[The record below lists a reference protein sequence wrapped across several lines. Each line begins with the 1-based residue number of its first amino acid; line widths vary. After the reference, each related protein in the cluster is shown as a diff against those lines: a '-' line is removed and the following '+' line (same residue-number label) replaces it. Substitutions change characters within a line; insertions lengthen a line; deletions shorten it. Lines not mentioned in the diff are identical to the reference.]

1 MSFAGAFAGA
11 WLAAWAGC
19 EGWSWLVPLRVDPG
33 PKFIARR
40 TARMVGRIVITL
52 AVVAAG
58 LWWFGGTPRAWDR
71 ARSWAGSSRR
81 GGRRSSSGGPGAD
94 AGDKAMK
101 R

>member
-58 LWWFGGTPRAWDR
+58 LWWFGGNPAGVGSGALLGWLLAAGRETFLER
-71 ARSWAGSSRR
+71 RSGS
-81 GGRRSSSGGPGAD
+81 GRR
-94 AGDKAMK
+94 